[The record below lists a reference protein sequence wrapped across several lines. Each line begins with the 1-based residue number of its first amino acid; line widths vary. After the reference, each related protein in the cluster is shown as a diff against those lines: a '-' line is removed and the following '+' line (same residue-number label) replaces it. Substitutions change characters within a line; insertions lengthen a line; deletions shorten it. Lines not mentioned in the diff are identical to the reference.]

1 MAAATIFQLLAPVVA
16 VAQLLAPGV
25 SPGREFGAVT
35 GGVEIIQVDE
45 LQVDGA
51 GDKAGVEERLK
62 DLLPRRKGGEVTVSL
77 QDSRQRGGMAGASL
91 DTIRQAVDDILVRA

>member
-1 MAAATIFQLLAPVVA
+1 MAVAAVFQFLAPVVA
-16 VAQLLAPGV
+16 IAQLLAPWV

-51 GDKAGVEERLK
+51 SDKAGVEERLE
-62 DLLPRRKGGEVTVSL
+62 DVFPWGKGGEVTVSL
-77 QDSRQRGGMAGASL
+77 QDSRQRGGLVGTSL